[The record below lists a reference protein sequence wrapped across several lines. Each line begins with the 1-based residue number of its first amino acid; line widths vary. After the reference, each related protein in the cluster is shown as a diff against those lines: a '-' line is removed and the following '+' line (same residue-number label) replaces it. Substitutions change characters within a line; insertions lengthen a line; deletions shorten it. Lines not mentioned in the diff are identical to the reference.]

1 MTWMRS
7 AIGYTGSG
15 EHRRQP
21 YREVLGS
28 RKRMPNRDVERRIP
42 ARMTNALL
50 VPVFIDNGNANA

>member
-28 RKRMPNRDVERRIP
+28 RKRMRNRDVEGGIA
-42 ARMTNALL
+42 ARMTITPL
-50 VPVFIDNGNANA
+50 VPVFIDNGNADA